1 MNDQDEHPLEP
12 RLRRLE
18 VFARLMDSSVP
29 IPGTSYRTGLDGMLG
44 LIPVAGDLISAGLS
58 SYLFAEA
65 LTLKVSKRTLARMAF
80 NTGVDTVFGAIPLIG
95 DVFDIGFKANAK
107 NARLIIADV
116 ERRMEREKVDGRAS
130 ALGSLTR
137 RPYADD

>member
-1 MNDQDEHPLEP
+1 MNDRDEHPLEP

-18 VFARLMDSSVP
+18 VFARLMDSSIP
-29 IPGTSYRTGLDGMLG
+29 IPGTPYRTGLDGLLG

-65 LTLKVSKRTLARMAF
+65 LTLKVRKRTLVRMGL

-116 ERRMEREKVDGRAS
+116 ERRMERERAE
-130 ALGSLTR
+130 
-137 RPYADD
+137 RPR